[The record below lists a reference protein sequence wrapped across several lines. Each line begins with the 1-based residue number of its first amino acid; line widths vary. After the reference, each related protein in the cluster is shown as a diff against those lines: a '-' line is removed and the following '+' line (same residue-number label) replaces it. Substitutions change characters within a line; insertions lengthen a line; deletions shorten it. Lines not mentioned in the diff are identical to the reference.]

1 MICVTSGSD
10 GQRPHGHIIRAH
22 PLFVQGE
29 PLCTETPLLG
39 FRCNPQSEMERF
51 AESLDV
57 PVIVDVDFCSLES
70 ADSEGNRFEVYWEGS

>member
-22 PLFVQGE
+22 PVFVQGE

-39 FRCNPQSEMERF
+39 FRSDSRSELERF
-51 AESLDV
+51 EESLDV

-70 ADSEGNRFEVYWEGS
+70 ADSEGCRFEVYWEGS